1 MILQGAQDTIE
12 SLQTQVLDLEIS
24 LNQAKAALADSQ
36 HVNRQD
42 TLKLQEQLREAE
54 LKGASRSDS
63 DLALRTL
70 TLDVHQLRSELQ
82 TRASDA
88 AAAAAASQE
97 ASLAGQV
104 VKLQQ
109 KLQQAEAQVATHAD
123 LSSKVAEMTQ
133 ELSRLQRDLSE
144 AQDQS
149 KQLQSTAAEAEEEHQ
164 AAMQARRFSH
174 IS

>member
-1 MILQGAQDTIE
+1 M
-12 SLQTQVLDLEIS
+12 DLEIS
-24 LNQAKAALADSQ
+24 LNQAKATLADSQ
-36 HVNRQD
+36 HVNRQH
-42 TLKLQEQLREAE
+42 TLKLQEQLRQAE
-54 LKGASRSDS
+54 LKAASRSDS

-70 TLDVHQLRSELQ
+70 TLDVHQLRGELQ

-104 VKLQQ
+104 TKLQER
-109 KLQQAEAQVATHAD
+109 LQQAEAQAATHAD

-133 ELSRLQRDLSE
+133 ELSRLQRDLSD

-149 KQLQSTAAEAEEEHQ
+149 ERLQSSAAEAEEEHQ
-164 AAMQARRFSH
+164 AAMQARPSPHLSWHVVLTVKVACFSGLTR
-174 IS
+174 